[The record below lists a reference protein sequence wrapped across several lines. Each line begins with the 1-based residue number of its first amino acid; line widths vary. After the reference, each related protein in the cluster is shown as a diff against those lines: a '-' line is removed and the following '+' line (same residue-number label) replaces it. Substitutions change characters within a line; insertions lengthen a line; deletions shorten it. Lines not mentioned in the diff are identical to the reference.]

1 VAAVSWWLW
10 VLIWL
15 ALAVGA
21 VVFLFLMLRQLWRK
35 LRELFTELGTAT
47 DRLSAVAEE
56 LERLEDRR
64 SGEPESP
71 AVFADPTRLRAQRFA
86 TRGKRQGSGRR
97 TRT

>member
-21 VVFLFLMLRQLWRK
+21 LVFLFVLFRQLWRK
-35 LRELFTELGTAT
+35 LTALFAELGTAT
-47 DRLSAVAEE
+47 ERLSAVTEE
-56 LERLEDRR
+56 LDRLEQRR
-64 SGEPESP
+64 STDPEPA
-71 AVFADPTRLRAQRFA
+71 AVFEDPSSLRAQRFRA
-86 TRGKRQGSGRR
+86 RTKQRGSGRR